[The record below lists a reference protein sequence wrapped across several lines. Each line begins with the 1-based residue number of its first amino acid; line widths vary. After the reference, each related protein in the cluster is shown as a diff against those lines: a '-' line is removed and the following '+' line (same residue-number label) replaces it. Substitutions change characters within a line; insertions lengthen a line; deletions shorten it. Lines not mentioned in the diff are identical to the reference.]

1 MEIGNL
7 GVGFRPQ
14 IAINSTRKWRCK
26 QFLGQK
32 MQNKKNFL
40 LVCSVASKVCSFSEE
55 ENGLIEALIGIQG
68 RGRAASPQQLQVSSH
83 FLVISKLNFLFC
95 MIICS
100 CCALLWLMLLGIR
113 IRIVGSDMSRYPY
126 VLFY

>member
-1 MEIGNL
+1 MEIGNF

-32 MQNKKNFL
+32 MQNKKSFL

-68 RGRAASPQQLQVSSH
+68 RGRAASPQQLQEVERAVKVLEGSEGVSEPVSIVFECFRFH
-83 FLVISKLNFLFC
+83 CISLSL
-95 MIICS
+95 IS
-100 CCALLWLMLLGIR
+100 
-113 IRIVGSDMSRYPY
+113 
-126 VLFY
+126 